1 MLRKFLSETN
11 DSLVRIWDIEEGRN
25 PLAEETTNIV
35 NAKLSQLIKSLRS
48 AIDSGDRKAEDRI
61 NKEIKKEMG
70 NLAKPIMKDF
80 NSAFKKFL
88 KEQEKILENKYG
100 VDLEFF
106 EDGKPSIAFGT
117 QDYMNAAKAG
127 FGTIL
132 AVNPPDVDA
141 KADAGEA
148 KKLVKHGFD
157 LTTFDNAK
165 NFLKLLKMLGMEEMP
180 EQNKDGYFI
189 WSGPGITIVTGNDPI
204 TGTYY
209 KPQAREPE
217 EGYASYI
224 GLEGEADKVKKAVDY
239 IKKFDPKDESPGRR
253 SFI

>member
-132 AVNPPDVDA
+132 AVNPPDVSD
-141 KADAGEA
+141 KPSKSSDSSGTVE
-148 KKLVKHGFD
+148 HGFD
-157 LTTFDNAK
+157 LTHFDKPA
-165 NFLKLLKMLGMEEMP
+165 NFEKLLKMLGAKGGDRGE
-180 EQNKDGYFI
+180 DGFE
-189 WSGPGITIVTGNDPI
+189 WEGPGIKIVTGNNPVTGEYFRGNRANDP
-204 TGTYY
+204 
-209 KPQAREPE
+209 
-217 EGYASYI
+217 GYASYI
-224 GLEGEADKVKKAVDY
+224 GLSGAADKVQKAADY
-239 IKKFDPKDESPGRR
+239 IRKFDPKDESPGRR